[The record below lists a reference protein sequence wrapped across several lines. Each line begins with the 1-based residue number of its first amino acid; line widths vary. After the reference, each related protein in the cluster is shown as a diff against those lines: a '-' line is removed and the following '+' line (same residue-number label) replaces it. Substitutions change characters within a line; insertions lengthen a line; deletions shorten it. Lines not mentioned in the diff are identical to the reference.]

1 MGALGGEGSG
11 LHPEAGCVM
20 GRAEGEGQ
28 VGMRLESWGQGK
40 GGLGLSSNVGSAGV
54 VTGHKTDMSCALPL
68 VWLTAYLTL
77 PQNGK

>member
-1 MGALGGEGSG
+1 
-11 LHPEAGCVM
+11 M
-20 GRAEGEGQ
+20 GRAEGEGR

-54 VTGHKTDMSCALPL
+54 VRAQDGYELCLPL
-68 VWLTAYLTL
+68 VWLTAYLTP